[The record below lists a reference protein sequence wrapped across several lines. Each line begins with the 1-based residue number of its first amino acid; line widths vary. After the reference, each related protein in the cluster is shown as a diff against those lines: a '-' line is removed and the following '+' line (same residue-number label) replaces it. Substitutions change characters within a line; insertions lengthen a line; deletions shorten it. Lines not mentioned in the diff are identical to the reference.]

1 MLDEQTLHS
10 VSAKIIAYHM
20 SNDIMY
26 ILDSNYNLS
35 RLGLWRDKVIWV
47 KITNLSVF
55 DHIKETLDSDYQY
68 LELTAT
74 TIACNSKVWSIET
87 GKILFEDSDAK
98 LTITPNMLCSRKEG
112 ELTISRNPGS
122 R

>member
-1 MLDEQTLHS
+1 M
-10 VSAKIIAYHM
+10 SAKIIAYHV

-35 RLGLWRDKVIWV
+35 RLGLCVWACKVIWV

-68 LELTAT
+68 LELTAA
-74 TIACNSKVWSIET
+74 TIACNGKVWSIET

-98 LTITPNMLCSRKEG
+98 LTITSNMLCSRKEG

>member
-1 MLDEQTLHS
+1 M
-10 VSAKIIAYHM
+10 SAKIIAYHV

-35 RLGLWRDKVIWV
+35 RLGLRVAHWVPEVIWV

-68 LELTAT
+68 LGLTAT
-74 TIACNSKVWSIET
+74 TITCNSKVWSIET

-98 LTITPNMLCSRKEG
+98 LTITPNMLCSIKKG